1 MKKVMGILSIATK
14 VVAFVV
20 VCVIGLISLATAYIM
35 FAPDDMPK
43 PFRLMYDYTTPEPTL
58 VAEVTAEP
66 TPEAHVYLPGEGV
79 MVNMST
85 KIINL
90 KDPAGRKYIRLTMVL
105 EFIPP
110 EEDHT
115 TPVKKSSG
123 GHGASDTGSTEN
135 GLETKINA
143 RMPVLDDIVITHL
156 STKTYDELYTAEG
169 KEQLRQELMAA
180 IANRLPD
187 YPLLSVYFTEF
198 VVQ

>member
-1 MKKVMGILSIATK
+1 MKKMMGILGIATK
-14 VVAFVV
+14 VATFVV
-20 VCVIGLISLATAYIM
+20 VCLIGLISVATAYIV
-35 FAPDDMPK
+35 FAPDEMPK

-58 VAEVTAEP
+58 VAEITAEP
-66 TPEAHVYLPGEGV
+66 TPEPRVYLPGEGV

-90 KDPAGRKYIRLTMVL
+90 KDPTGRKYIRLTMVL

-110 EEDHT
+110 EEDHAE
-115 TPVKKSSG
+115 PVKKSSG
-123 GHGASDTGSTEN
+123 GHGSSDSGSTDN
-135 GLETKINA
+135 SLEAQINA
-143 RMPVLDDIVITHL
+143 RMPVVDDIVITHL

-169 KEQLRQELMAA
+169 KELLRQELMAV
-180 IANRLPD
+180 IASRLPD